1 MSHHQKHPAFC
12 HVCGKQESDEEKH
25 TGGFC
30 PGCLLKVGIVVLI
43 IMVIV
48 SYVAWFGL
56 I

>member
-1 MSHHQKHPAFC
+1 MSHHQKTAAFC
-12 HVCGKQESDEEKH
+12 RACGKQESDEKKH

-30 PGCLLKVGIVVLI
+30 SNCLLAVGIVLLI
-43 IMVIV
+43 VMVIV